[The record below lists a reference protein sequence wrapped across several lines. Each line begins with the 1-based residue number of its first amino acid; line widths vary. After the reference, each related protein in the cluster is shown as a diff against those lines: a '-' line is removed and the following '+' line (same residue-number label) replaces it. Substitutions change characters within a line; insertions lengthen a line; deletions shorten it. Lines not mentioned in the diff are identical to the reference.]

1 MPGSHE
7 EIREGRDPMNNKN
20 MVYFTM
26 GMDRAL
32 RIAKNEGIEAL
43 EKEVRFRNNSGIH
56 TRLTTKEID
65 VGLQDIK
72 ELTIKTVTT
81 MAVAVLYGEFGF
93 DEKKLQRFL
102 ETFEKA
108 AVDLNN
114 GLVTWLDICENIERL
129 TSIRVSLIDD
139 LQKVGGLFDD
149 E

>member
-1 MPGSHE
+1 
-7 EIREGRDPMNNKN
+7 
-20 MVYFTM
+20 
-26 GMDRAL
+26 
-32 RIAKNEGIEAL
+32 
-43 EKEVRFRNNSGIH
+43 
-56 TRLTTKEID
+56 

-93 DEKKLQRFL
+93 DEKKLQEFL

-114 GLVTWLDICENIERL
+114 GLVTWPDICKNIERL
-129 TSIRVSLIDD
+129 TNIRVSLIDD
-139 LQKVGGLFDD
+139 LEKVSGLFDD

>member
-1 MPGSHE
+1 MK
-7 EIREGRDPMNNKN
+7 NKD

-32 RIAKNEGIEAL
+32 RLAKNEGIEAL
-43 EKEVRFRNNSGIH
+43 EKEVGFRNNSGIH

-93 DEKKLQRFL
+93 DEKKLQEFL

-114 GLVTWLDICENIERL
+114 GLVTWPDICKNIERL
-129 TSIRVSLIDD
+129 TNIRVSLIDD
-139 LQKVGGLFDD
+139 LEKVSGLFDD
-149 E
+149 K